1 MRDPEVMKL
10 VVPVDDAEGRLLA
23 GVWNVIGGEKD
34 GCQVPVD
41 EQLLVSRVLFTSVSP
56 ADIARRCD
64 IYTAVLDPTANPAR
78 ITATVAGGEIRGEQ
92 MLVIYRLDGDRLT
105 LRLHY
110 GAKTFPV
117 GFKTAAGD
125 GTLMLE
131 LKRAKGASA

>member
-1 MRDPEVMKL
+1 MKFI
-10 VVPVDDAEGRLLA
+10 VPVDDAEGRLLA
-23 GVWNVIGGEKD
+23 GVWNVVGVEED
-34 GCQVPVD
+34 GCQVPVG
-41 EQLLVSRVLFTSVSP
+41 EQPFVSRVLFTATAP

-64 IYTAVLDPTANPAR
+64 IYTVVLDRTVNPAR

-110 GAKTFPV
+110 GATTFPV

-125 GTLMLE
+125 ATYVLE